1 MKVKALGFIHG
12 NIHSSAL
19 LVDVSRM
26 GASASILEKASEEQ
40 KAEIT
45 AAIETLKGEGV
56 AEEEIEKQLREKYAA
71 LLEAAPAAEGEVAT
85 TDTTTTGAAADAA
98 ASDTGADAATAEGE
112 VVATTGD
119 GFETKKIP
127 LTALQTEIDAAVQN
141 GKTPLVIDNSAEDKV
156 NTFLM
161 YGAATVVD
169 GKKMGL
175 DKTMQVT
182 YFSHHFT

>member
-1 MKVKALGFIHG
+1 
-12 NIHSSAL
+12 
-19 LVDVSRM
+19 M
-26 GASASILEKASEEQ
+26 GASASILEKATEEQ

-85 TDTTTTGAAADAA
+85 TDTTTTAAAAA
-98 ASDTGADAATAEGE
+98 TATDTGADAAEGE
-112 VVATTGD
+112 VVATTGN

>member
-1 MKVKALGFIHG
+1 
-12 NIHSSAL
+12 
-19 LVDVSRM
+19 M

-71 LLEAAPAAEGEVAT
+71 LLEAVPAEGEVAA
-85 TDTTTTGAAADAA
+85 TTTTTTTTAAATATDTAADAV
-98 ASDTGADAATAEGE
+98 EGE

-119 GFETKKIP
+119 GFETKTIP

-175 DKTMQVT
+175 DKTVQVT
-182 YFSHHFT
+182 YFCSLFRSKFYSYPILSC